1 MFEDQKYCGKC
12 GAKKSQSFNYC
23 LHCGAKYDDKSVYVK
38 NDIEEKEESK
48 IPESVHYAVKQEVK
62 KEVEKPAVQK
72 YCPKCG
78 MEIIPEDKFCIEC
91 GHRKKSV
98 YIPRQTTNDD
108 DDFSEEFVEVKQSVN
123 PIWMLLFILSIINM
137 IVVGMPA
144 GLATLI
150 GIFVLLFDF
159 GSGMTIVLIAGS
171 ILALSILAIKFFS
184 DKTSTKRG

>member
-1 MFEDQKYCGKC
+1 MFEEEKYCGKC
-12 GAKKSQSFNYC
+12 GAKRSQSFNYC
-23 LHCGAKYDDKSVYVK
+23 LHCGSKYDEKPAYVK
-38 NDIEEKEESK
+38 NNIKEQSQVEES
-48 IPESVHYAVKQEVK
+48 IHHAVKQESK
-62 KEVEKPAVQK
+62 KVIEKPPVQK

-91 GHRKKSV
+91 GHRKSTV
-98 YIPRQTTNDD
+98 YIPKKTTD
-108 DDFSEEFVEVKQSVN
+108 DDFSDEPVEVKQSVN
-123 PIWMLLFILSIINM
+123 PIWTLLFIFSIINM
-137 IVVGMPA
+137 IVVGAPA

-184 DKTSTKRG
+184 EKTSTKRR

>member
-1 MFEDQKYCGKC
+1 M
-12 GAKKSQSFNYC
+12 
-23 LHCGAKYDDKSVYVK
+23 
-38 NDIEEKEESK
+38 
-48 IPESVHYAVKQEVK
+48 
-62 KEVEKPAVQK
+62 
-72 YCPKCG
+72 
-78 MEIIPEDKFCIEC
+78 
-91 GHRKKSV
+91 